1 MLFLWNADCPQSL
14 PLQNILA
21 LFADSTSPNYLNLQ
35 NCRVRRIL
43 TYLGITS
50 ILAASVG
57 RLNVPRLS
65 IIIPFT
71 GDEVALEATL
81 VSVLENRPA
90 DCEILISHDGSYR
103 DPYSLGDEVLF
114 IETAKPAT
122 EAALLNE
129 ALRAAISP
137 VLHILRAGVQVK
149 DAWFD
154 EPLRTLT
161 DRDISMVLPIY
172 LDQQSSQEYSGL
184 DLSQLWCRKLVSADE
199 SVGEGRLGP
208 LLAGCFIR
216 RRVLLALDG
225 LRSDMAIA
233 AAEAELGLAL
243 RQIGAVIVPSD
254 YSTVQVP
261 NLLLAGHRAE
271 EFQAIGEVVAQ
282 YDALLGGVGT
292 ASHFPTL
299 IERILGSLSLARLA
313 ATRSFM
319 RGYRQLR
326 SISRLKSRL
335 DHASQIVAPA
345 QHPAFG
351 VVDGDYSQARK
362 AA

>member
-1 MLFLWNADCPQSL
+1 M
-14 PLQNILA
+14 
-21 LFADSTSPNYLNLQ
+21 
-35 NCRVRRIL
+35 
-43 TYLGITS
+43 
-50 ILAASVG
+50 
-57 RLNVPRLS
+57 PRLS

-71 GDEVALEATL
+71 GDEIALEATL
-81 VSVLENRPA
+81 LSVLENRPA

-122 EAALLNE
+122 EATLLNE

-149 DAWFD
+149 DSWVD

-161 DRDISMVLPIY
+161 DREISMVLPIY
-172 LDQQSSQEYSGL
+172 MDQQSGQEYSGL
-184 DLSQLWCRKLVSADE
+184 DLSQLWCRKLILVDE
-199 SVGEGRLGP
+199 AIGEGRLGP

-225 LRSDMAIA
+225 LRSDIAIA

-243 RQIGAVIVPSD
+243 RQIGAVVVSSD
-254 YSTVQVP
+254 FSTIQVP
-261 NLLLAGHRAE
+261 NSLLTVQSAE
-271 EFQAIGEVVAQ
+271 EFQGIGEAVAQ
-282 YDALLGGVGT
+282 YDALLGSVGA

-299 IERILGSLSLARLA
+299 VERILGSLSLARLA

-326 SISRLKSRL
+326 SVSRLKSRL
-335 DHASQIVAPA
+335 DHASQVVAA
-345 QHPAFG
+345 AHRPAFG
-351 VVDGDYSQARK
+351 VVEGDYSQARK